1 SPETSPARRSGAGR
15 RPSGQNRSYL
25 PPAAHPSHQAL
36 DMLDRRLRQDAM
48 AEIEDMR
55 AGLESL
61 EDALDVLVETGSA
74 GDQRQR
80 VEIALQ
86 GIAFGQ
92 RGDGDPRLDAGVEAD
107 RVDFSY
113 ACEFSQLRPRAARKG
128 DDPRVRRLGL
138 NLG

>member
-1 SPETSPARRSGAGR
+1 ETSPARRSSAGR
-15 RPSGQNRSYL
+15 RPSGRDRSQL
-25 PPAAHPSHQAL
+25 SSAAHPSHQAFH
-36 DMLDRRLRQDAM
+36 MLEGRLRQDAM

-61 EDALDVLVETGSA
+61 EDALDVLVETGAA

-86 GIAFGQ
+86 GEAFGQ
-92 RGDGDPRLDAGVEAD
+92 RGDGDPWLDARVEAD
-107 RVDFSY
+107 RVDFSD